1 MAFNVGSDDGGGDS
15 YSGQPMAEINIIPLV
30 DVMLVLLIIMMVTA
44 PFLEQGVNVN
54 LPVAQGQSLRKEVVE
69 DPVILFIAKDRNLR
83 LGSMPVTRQE
93 LALRLSEV
101 FGKRSSKEL
110 FVRADR
116 DVPYGEVAE
125 IMARIQ
131 AAGVEKVG
139 LVTQP
144 E

>member
-1 MAFNVGSDDGGGDS
+1 MAFSLGGGGDD
-15 YSGQPMAEINIIPLV
+15 QPMAEINIIPLV

-54 LPVAQGQSLRKEVVE
+54 LPVAGGQSLRKQQAEEPVV
-69 DPVILFIAKDRNLR
+69 LFISRDRNLR
-83 LGSMPVTRQE
+83 LGSQPITRQE
-93 LALRLSEV
+93 LGLKLTEV
-101 FGKRSSKEL
+101 FQGRAEKEL

-116 DVPYGEVAE
+116 DVPYGAVAE

-131 AAGVEKVG
+131 ASGIERVG